1 MALKK
6 AIFIV
11 MITTIALV
19 SLAVP
24 GVFADT
30 PKGGGTMVYLSSKI
44 PSLNPL
50 HAQYDVGLVSSQIF
64 ATLVRLNEDNMPAPY
79 LAKSYAI
86 SEDGLTYT
94 FNLEKDAKFHDGK
107 PVT

>member
-6 AIFIV
+6 AVFSV
-11 MITTIALV
+11 MISVIALV
-19 SLAVP
+19 SLVVP
-24 GVFADT
+24 GGFADT
-30 PKGGGTMVYLSSKI
+30 PKQGGTMVYLSSKI

-50 HAQYDVGLVSSQIF
+50 HAQYDVGLVSSQVF

-79 LAKSYAI
+79 LAKTYTI

-94 FNLEKDAKFHDGK
+94 FNFRAPDLA
-107 PVT
+107 